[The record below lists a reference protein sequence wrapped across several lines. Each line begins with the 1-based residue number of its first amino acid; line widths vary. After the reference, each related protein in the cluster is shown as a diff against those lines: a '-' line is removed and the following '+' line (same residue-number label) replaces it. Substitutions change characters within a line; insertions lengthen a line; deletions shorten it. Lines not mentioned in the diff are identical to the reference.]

1 MLSFW
6 EKSRVWRAFLP
17 NVGTL
22 PRRFFLQILI
32 CVANSPTLVEVE
44 DFSFL
49 CTCSGNFIVAPTLI
63 LEENAIKRKKSNIWL
78 GIENEI
84 ASILL
89 LEKIVLDSTFS
100 IDQFSGA

>member
-63 LEENAIKRKKSNIWL
+63 LEENAIKRKSL
-78 GIENEI
+78 
-84 ASILL
+84 
-89 LEKIVLDSTFS
+89 TF
-100 IDQFSGA
+100 GLV